1 VTNVFSPAVWF
12 DGSKAEA
19 EIAGGWLRNLRS
31 EREGDGVVLFY
42 LEPAA
47 AHSSDSER
55 PTNLLVLAGS
65 ITVEDGATAATLRAG
80 TYAPVGSH
88 TLRAGQDSPALGL
101 LVSGPALGSEIK
113 VLGNPRDWMRAS
125 PGLLS
130 VPLCDAQLEGDLA
143 ERVAGFAHVE
153 AGSSVGSHPHA
164 TAHIFLFLEGE
175 ADDEIVHPDGRRDVA
190 QRRRGDFVV
199 YPFPVEHCMFSRSG
213 CSIFFV
219 HEPLLYSQP

>member
-1 VTNVFSPAVWF
+1 MTNVFSPAVWF
-12 DGSKAEA
+12 DGSKLEA
-19 EIAGGWLRNLRS
+19 EITGGWVRRLRS
-31 EREGDGVVLFY
+31 EDGGDGVVLFY

-65 ITVEDGATAATLRAG
+65 VTIEDGANAPTLWAG

-88 TLRAGQDSPALGL
+88 TFRAGQQAPAVGL
-101 LVSGPALGSEIK
+101 LISGPGLGSDIK
-113 VLGNPRDWMRAS
+113 VLGNPRDWMRAG

-130 VPLCDAQLEGDLA
+130 LPLCDAQLEGDLA

-199 YPFPVEHCMFSRSG
+199 YPFPVEHCLFSRSG